1 MYIRL
6 PSYLIPRGPELNDS
20 LVVTTDLYHKV
31 YRSQI
36 LRSDH
41 RLQIYILSGSQKEKG
56 LLPYTALND
65 WLL

>member
-1 MYIRL
+1 MQICL
-6 PSYLIPRGPELNDS
+6 LSHLIPRGPELNES

-36 LRSDH
+36 LSSAH
-41 RLQIYILSGSQKEKG
+41 RLQMYVLYDSQKEKG
-56 LLPYTALND
+56 FLSYTALND